1 MTTAFTAAARN
12 RLGWLFAGATVG
24 VMAAVVLA
32 PNFGPTSG
40 RAADPTA
47 STAVAAGAA
56 EHTISVTG
64 TGRVL
69 VKPDVAD
76 ISLGVSVQRA
86 KAKDSE
92 QVAAAQMA
100 AVVAA
105 LKAAGVGDTDIQ
117 TANVSLQPIYDYS
130 TSKAVITG
138 YETDN
143 IVAITIRDISKVGD
157 TIDAAVAAG
166 ATSVNGITF
175 RVDNP
180 TTVEAQAR
188 QAAMLDAKSKATTL
202 AAAAGVTITGVASI
216 SEVSATAPQ
225 PIYYDRAAAASAPSM
240 AAPVTT
246 PVQPGNVETDITV
259 TVVYL
264 I

>member
-1 MTTAFTAAARN
+1 MTTALTSAARN
-12 RLGWLFAGATVG
+12 RLGWLLAGATVG
-24 VMAAVVLA
+24 VMAAVALA
-32 PNFGPTSG
+32 PTFGPTSS
-40 RAADPTA
+40 RAADPAAATA
-47 STAVAAGAA
+47 P

-92 QVAAAQMA
+92 QVAATQMA

-130 TSKAVITG
+130 TSKPVITG
-138 YETDN
+138 FQTDN
-143 IVAITIRDISKVGD
+143 IVSITIRDISKVGD
-157 TIDAAVAAG
+157 TIDAAVGAG

-188 QAAMLDAKSKATTL
+188 QAAMLDAKAKADTL
-202 AAAAGVTITGVASI
+202 ATAAGVTIRGVASI
-216 SEVSATAPQ
+216 SEVSASTPQ
-225 PIYYDRAAAASAPSM
+225 PIYYDKAAAGSAP
-240 AAPVTT
+240 AADARVTT
-246 PVQPGNVETDITV
+246 PVQPGTVETDIMV